1 MAVLETIRVKLGVLI
16 TVLIAV
22 ALLSFIIDPSTLQSV
37 SSSMSSK
44 YDVGEINGKSISY
57 TDFQADVDKF
67 TTINEIL
74 TGGSA
79 QNEQQHASIRNA
91 AWQSLV
97 DKYLFVKNAEK
108 AGIHVGE
115 EELLSLIS
123 GDLESPVFTQN
134 PAFFD
139 ENGNFSKN
147 MVLEFISYMDS
158 DQTGRLHLYWEWLQE
173 QAKNQQY
180 YAKYN
185 SLFTASN
192 YANPLTLAN
201 QIADNNNT
209 FNVEFVMVPMGY
221 AGQDSTIVVSDS
233 EIKKYYDAHKKFY
246 RQPASRDIEYVV
258 YEVVPSA
265 EDIEAANQA
274 LVNVYDEFASTDNM
288 KAFLLANSDR
298 QYDSRWY
305 KAGELN
311 SVAKEVNDFAFAD
324 KKVEGVSPVI
334 AKGNTFYAVKV
345 VEEAMV
351 PDSVYVK
358 YAPAT
363 VENVDSVL
371 TASEA
376 TWLPQIAGFEDL
388 MTAAKNSTVTVN
400 GMVFNVIDRTAP
412 VAKKRVA
419 VLEKAAVAS
428 KETVNGFYAKANT
441 LATKSA
447 GKYDNF
453 VKAVAEESVYAH
465 PVNKMLESADRLGA
479 VENTKEVTRWA
490 FDAKV
495 GDVSNIITVNNN
507 YFIVAALKGIH
518 KEGYAPVAEV
528 SESIKNVLYSEKA
541 VAKKAA
547 EVSEKIA
554 GLNDM
559 QAIAEAL
566 GTTVSTKDGIAFS
579 SMSAQ
584 GLDPKFIGAASVS
597 EEGKICGPVSGNIG
611 VYVYKVTGRDTGSF
625 FTEDDAKTRDAQM
638 NQYAAQM
645 VLPVMMDDAEVK
657 DNRAR
662 FF

>member
-1 MAVLETIRVKLGVLI
+1 MAVLETIRVKLGILI

-44 YDVGEINGKSISY
+44 YDVGEIDGKSISY
-57 TDFQADVDKF
+57 NDYQADVDRF

-79 QNEQQHASIRNA
+79 QNEQQQISIRNA

-115 EELLSLIS
+115 EELLNMIS

-139 ENGNFSKN
+139 ENGYFSED
-147 MVLEFISYMDS
+147 MVLEFVSYMNS
-158 DQTGRLHLYWEWLQE
+158 DQTGRLPIYWNWLQE
-173 QAKNQQY
+173 SAKTQQY

-192 YANPLTLAN
+192 FANTLAVAN
-201 QIADNNNT
+201 QIAENNNT
-209 FNVEFVMVPMGY
+209 FNVEFVMLPMGY
-221 AGQDSTIVVSDS
+221 AQDSTIVVSDS
-233 EIKKYYDAHKKFY
+233 EIKKYYDDHKKFY

-265 EDIEAANQA
+265 EDVEAANES
-274 LVNVYDEFASTDNM
+274 LVKVYDEFAAAENM
-288 KAFLLANSDR
+288 KSFLLANSAR
-298 QYDSRWY
+298 LYDSRWY
-305 KAGELN
+305 KEGELN
-311 SVAKEVNDFAFAD
+311 SVHKDVNDYAFGA
-324 KKVEGVSPVI
+324 KMVEGVSPVI
-334 AKGNTFYAVKV
+334 ANGNTFYAVRV
-345 VEEAMV
+345 MEEAMV

-363 VENVDSVL
+363 TENVDSVL
-371 TASEA
+371 NASEA
-376 TWLPQIAGFEDL
+376 MWIPQIAGFEDV
-388 MTAAKNSTVTVN
+388 MTAGKNSTVTVN
-400 GMVFNVIDRTAP
+400 GMVFNVLDRTAP

-419 VLEKAAVAS
+419 VLEKTAVPS
-428 KETVNGFYAKANT
+428 KETVNSFYSKANT

-447 GKYDNF
+447 GKYDEF
-453 VKAVAEESVYAH
+453 VKAVAEESAYAH
-465 PVNKMLESADRLGA
+465 PVNSMLESADRLGA
-479 VENTKEVTRWA
+479 IENTKEVTRWA

-518 KEGYAPVAEV
+518 KEGYTPVAED
-528 SESIKNVLYSEKA
+528 SESIKNILYSEKA
-541 VAKKAA
+541 IAKKAA

-559 QAIAEAL
+559 QAIADAL

-579 SMSAQ
+579 SMASQ

-597 EEGKICGPVSGNIG
+597 EEGKICGPVQGTIG
-611 VYVYKVTGRDTGSF
+611 VYVYKVTGRDTGAF
-625 FTEDDAKTRDAQM
+625 FTEDDAKVRDAQM

-645 VLPVMMDDAEVK
+645 IVPVMMDVAEVK

>member
-334 AKGNTFYAVKV
+334 TKGNTFYAVKV